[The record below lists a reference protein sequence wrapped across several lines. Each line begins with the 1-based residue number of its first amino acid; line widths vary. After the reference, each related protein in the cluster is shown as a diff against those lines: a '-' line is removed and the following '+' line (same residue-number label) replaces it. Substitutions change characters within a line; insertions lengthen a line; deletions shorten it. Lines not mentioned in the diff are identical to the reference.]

1 MALTGDVLMVNVH
14 GAVVLAVSPSTT
26 CQHSTPVAGG
36 RNVRQLVVHFT
47 RARVRALRPELDS
60 YTHRNV
66 VSVRIQLRHAA
77 TDGRV
82 GDRYRKSM

>member
-1 MALTGDVLMVNVH
+1 MVSVH

-36 RNVRQLVVHFT
+36 RNARQLVVHFT
-47 RARVRALRPELDS
+47 RARVRALRPELKH
-60 YTHRNV
+60 YTQRNV
-66 VSVRIQLRHAA
+66 ESVVLQLRHAA

-82 GDRYRKSM
+82 GEVYHKTF

>member
-1 MALTGDVLMVNVH
+1 MVNVH

-36 RNVRQLVVHFT
+36 RNVRQLAVPFT
-47 RARVRALRPELDS
+47 RARVRALRPELKQ
-60 YTHRNV
+60 YTHRKV
-66 VSVRIQLRHAA
+66 ESVLLQLRHAA

-82 GDRYRKSM
+82 GEVYHKSV